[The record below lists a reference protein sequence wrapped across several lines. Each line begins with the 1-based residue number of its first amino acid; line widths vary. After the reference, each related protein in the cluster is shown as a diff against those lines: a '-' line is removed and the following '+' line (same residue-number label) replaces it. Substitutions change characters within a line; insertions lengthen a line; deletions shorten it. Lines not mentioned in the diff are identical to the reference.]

1 MGRNVYLIMTA
12 VLIIAS
18 LECAKLVMMD
28 ELMEEE
34 VAPLI
39 VIVFQITVLVELVR
53 MELVV
58 LQLVNVNLIVNAA
71 LETVLMDNADKAVL
85 LKMITARWI

>member
-1 MGRNVYLIMTA
+1 MTA